1 MKAAFLSSSL
11 ISSKGSAGPVTRA
24 LPPKEL
30 VSKSKRAEAIYNG
43 PGQIHKVSDRQ
54 RFVQEPVV
62 SPAPTPSPL
71 PLKAEAPVEN
81 LKEHTDSMKKDRLG
95 RVRMSIRMTPEQ
107 HLKLKLLSAH
117 SKMSAQTIIENA
129 LDEYVQRN
137 NNDLIPSNCACVQDK
152 MFR

>member
-24 LPPKEL
+24 LPPKDL
-30 VSKSKRAEAIYNG
+30 VNKSKRAEAIYNG
-43 PGQIHKVSDRQ
+43 PSQIHSAPVTQHIAS
-54 RFVQEPVV
+54 EPVT
-62 SPAPTPSPL
+62 SPMLAPTPVQAS
-71 PLKAEAPVEN
+71 APVEN
-81 LKEHTDSMKKDRLG
+81 LKDHTDSMKKDRLG

-117 SKMSAQTIIENA
+117 SKMSAQTIIETA

-137 NNDLIPSNCACVQDK
+137 NSELIPSNCACVQDK